1 MLGFSRVPVARKFME
16 NRGGGKYQ
24 DFPSNFLFCLTV
36 PKIFVGQPFYAL
48 FHIISGSEY
57 VCR

>member
-1 MLGFSRVPVARKFME
+1 MLGFRRVPVARKFME
-16 NRGGGKYQ
+16 KMGGGQCQ
-24 DFPSNFLFCLTV
+24 DFPSNSLFCLTV
-36 PKIFVGQPFYAL
+36 PKFFKGESFFAV